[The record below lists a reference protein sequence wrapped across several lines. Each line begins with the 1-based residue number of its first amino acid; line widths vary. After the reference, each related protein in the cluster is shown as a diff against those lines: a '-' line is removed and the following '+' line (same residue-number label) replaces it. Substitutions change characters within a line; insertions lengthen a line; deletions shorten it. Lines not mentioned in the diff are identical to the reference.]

1 MKLLKRLSYA
11 YSVLIFLF
19 LYAPIVVMIVYSF
32 NAEKSRAKWG
42 GFTLKWY
49 RELFSNSDIMEALI
63 TTLTIAL
70 LSSIIALIIGTAA
83 AVGIANLRKG
93 PRKWLMN
100 ITYLPML
107 NADIVT
113 GVSLL
118 LIFSLMGIELGYV
131 SLLLAHVTFNIPYV
145 ILSIMPKLRQLD
157 PHLYEAAQD
166 LGAPPVLAFFK
177 VVLPEISPGIVT
189 GFLLAFTMSIDDFVI
204 SFFTTGSGVSTLAIE
219 IYSMARRGIKP
230 EINALSAI
238 MFLVVLALLLVINL
252 RGGKDKKGAENRPVS
267 VRARSSA
274 R

>member
-1 MKLLKRLSYA
+1 
-11 YSVLIFLF
+11 
-19 LYAPIVVMIVYSF
+19 
-32 NAEKSRAKWG
+32 
-42 GFTLKWY
+42 
-49 RELFSNSDIMEALI
+49 
-63 TTLTIAL
+63 
-70 LSSIIALIIGTAA
+70 
-83 AVGIANLRKG
+83 
-93 PRKWLMN
+93 MN

>member
-1 MKLLKRLSYA
+1 MKLWKRLSYA

-238 MFLVVLALLLVINL
+238 MFLVVLSLLLVINL

>member
-1 MKLLKRLSYA
+1 MKLWKRLSYA

-49 RELFSNSDIMEALI
+49 RELFSNSDIMEAMI

>member
-1 MKLLKRLSYA
+1 MKLWKRLSYA

>member
-1 MKLLKRLSYA
+1 VKIWKRLSYA

-32 NAEKSRAKWG
+32 NSEKSRAKWG

-49 RELFSNSDIMEALI
+49 QELFTNSDIMEALM

-70 LSSIIALIIGTAA
+70 LSSVIALVIGTAA
-83 AVGIANLRKG
+83 AIGINNLRRG
-93 PRKWLMN
+93 SRKLLMN

-118 LIFSLMGIELGYV
+118 LIFSLMGIELGYM

-145 ILSIMPKLRQLD
+145 ILSIMPKLQQLD
-157 PHLYEAAQD
+157 PNLYEAAQD
-166 LGAPPVLAFFK
+166 LGAPPVKAFFQ

-230 EINALSAI
+230 EINALSAL
-238 MFLVVLALLLVINL
+238 MFIVVLALLLVINL
-252 RGGKDKKGAENRPVS
+252 RGSKDKKNTDNRPVS
-267 VRARSSA
+267 TRARSSS